1 MTQSKKLLFNQQT
14 CKMIFILPAN
24 SSYII
29 SAIGCIPQSDM
40 CQVGSLSDCGN
51 NTSRGDNAQGTP
63 ILEQHPRLVC
73 WCFYFL
79 VLLCFSRDMLHRLE
93 KQTILI

>member
-1 MTQSKKLLFNQQT
+1 
-14 CKMIFILPAN
+14 
-24 SSYII
+24 
-29 SAIGCIPQSDM
+29 M

-51 NTSRGDNAQGTP
+51 NTSRGENAQGTP

-73 WCFYFL
+73 WCFDFL